1 MLTYCRYTIYYPFE
15 KVNIKA
21 IAWVMVQKLMWDRDR
36 FLHVS
41 EANMLCEDTPPVK
54 SAASHA
60 SFVKL

>member
-1 MLTYCRYTIYYPFE
+1 MLILCRYTIYYPFE
-15 KVNIKA
+15 KVNTKA
-21 IAWVMVQKLMWDRDR
+21 VACVMVKKLMWIRDQ